1 MKKIV
6 TVAGLASVLAFGGF
20 FTALQTVEAKSCK
33 KWDLACKAKAAA
45 DKAKT
50 AAKKAAKKA
59 KAAADKAK
67 AAVKKAKAAAKKGA
81 KKAKAAAKKAAKKA
95 KAAAKKAAK
104 KAKVAADKA
113 KAAAKKAKAA
123 ARKGVKKVKAAA
135 KKAAKKAKAAAKKA
149 ADKVKYALFKAYL
162 GQMGRKVKK
171 YKLPKVY
178 LNASQPYYKAPLKKH
193 SFGFSK
199 RQPKNNATTACKKT
213 YYNNKDYVR
222 KLRKGQLPEFDNFS
236 WVLHELGHFEQCYQR
251 NFDEFKYSRLWWG
264 DLKKATLERMLTKKN
279 LKNLHDSM
287 KMEQNAENIS
297 NQVLEKLRRK
307 YKIKGGKL
315 IKK

>member
-67 AAVKKAKAAAKKGA
+67 AAAKKAKAAAKKGA

-104 KAKVAADKA
+104 KAKAAAD
-113 KAAAKKAKAA
+113 
-123 ARKGVKKVKAAA
+123 
-135 KKAAKKAKAAAKKA
+135 KAKAAAKKA

-178 LNASQPYYKAPLKKH
+178 LNAFQPYYKAPLKKH

-199 RQPKNNATTACKKT
+199 RQPKDNATTDCKKT

-222 KLRKGQLPEFDNFS
+222 KLRKGQLPKFDNFS

-264 DLKKATLERMLTKKN
+264 DLKKATLEIMLTKKN